1 MGKFAE
7 LTPIKA
13 IRAKCLEC
21 CCGSFTEVK
30 LCGITDCALHAYR
43 FGHRPKGNNSTLDT
57 NEEENT
63 EATMASDENNEVLEL
78 EAQLEKVENRIFYEE
93 MADSNYNFTLV
104 RELTEKKK
112 AIENRIK
119 ELKGEQ

>member
-1 MGKFAE
+1 MESKETE
-7 LTPIKA
+7 LT
-13 IRAKCLEC
+13 
-21 CCGSFTEVK
+21 
-30 LCGITDCALHAYR
+30 
-43 FGHRPKGNNSTLDT
+43 
-57 NEEENT
+57 
-63 EATMASDENNEVLEL
+63 EL